1 VERRQPPVGVLGED
15 EPVKRALALAAA
27 ALLLAGCSSGE
38 SGAGTTPPGP
48 DGGSSATDSPTS
60 PSSAT
65 PATAKAVPRP
75 KDRACYA
82 YRYDDA
88 VAPVAHGKPVPCDHA
103 HTAIT
108 FSVGELDSVV
118 DGHLLSVDSDHVQA
132 QVADAC
138 PKAFA
143 GFVGGTDEARRLT
156 MLRPVWFTPSLSQS
170 DQGADWYRCDA
181 VAIAADE
188 TLAPL
193 VGRLQG
199 VLGRPL
205 ARERYAM
212 CGTAEPGTADFRR
225 VICSGR
231 HSWRALSTVDIAG
244 AAYPGVEK
252 ARAAGQQPC
261 QDAAA
266 GVADDPLNYRWGY
279 EWPTADQWAKGQH
292 YGICWAPA

>member
-1 VERRQPPVGVLGED
+1 VLGED
-15 EPVKRALALAAA
+15 EPVRRALALAAA

-48 DGGSSATDSPTS
+48 HGDSSATDSPTS

-88 VAPVAHGKPVPCDHA
+88 VAPVAHGRPVPCDHS

-188 TLAPL
+188 SLAPL

-225 VICSGR
+225 VLCSGR

-244 AAYPGVEK
+244 AAYPGVEQ

>member
-1 VERRQPPVGVLGED
+1 VLGED
-15 EPVKRALALAAA
+15 EPVRRALALAAA

-244 AAYPGVEK
+244 AGYPGVVK
-252 ARAAGQQPC
+252 AWAAGQLPC